1 MCVLRARV
9 YTAPESRDSIVA
21 SSSWCSSIRSANLH
35 NTTTA
40 RKLGSHSLP
49 LNISLH
55 PNISIQILHTILYIF
70 PKVLT
75 RRICVTINSFF
86 SWWSFPLFSWPS
98 SVIQGWYCKEKLH
111 ASHSQGTRQS
121 HNVMRKSVS
130 KLQKIEWF
138 AACTIT

>member
-55 PNISIQILHTILYIF
+55 PNISKQTLHTILF
-70 PKVLT
+70 LRCWHGELVWQL
-75 RRICVTINSFF
+75 RA
-86 SWWSFPLFSWPS
+86 S
-98 SVIQGWYCKEKLH
+98 SVSDHSLY
-111 ASHSQGTRQS
+111 SHDSHVWFGGDIVRRNYMLVTFSLGTRQS
-121 HNVMRKSVS
+121 HNVVRKSVS
-130 KLQKIEWF
+130 NHRRQNDLQP
-138 AACTIT
+138 AL